1 VSSKPFREIQ
11 VPHLCGASLSREKI
25 RLCAFVICVCG
36 VVFLDCVFALVLCV
50 LDCNC

>member
-1 VSSKPFREIQ
+1 